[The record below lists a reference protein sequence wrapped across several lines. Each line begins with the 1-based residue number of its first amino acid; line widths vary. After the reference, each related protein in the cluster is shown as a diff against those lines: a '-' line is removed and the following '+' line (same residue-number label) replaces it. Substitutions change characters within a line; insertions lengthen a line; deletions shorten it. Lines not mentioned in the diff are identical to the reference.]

1 MSNVDMME
9 ALQALA
15 ADTKL
20 VAAVGELLVQ
30 NHVAIKE
37 VEIQKTAALEGDA
50 LRDYYIHYV

>member
-1 MSNVDMME
+1 MAE

-30 NHVAIKE
+30 NHIAIKE